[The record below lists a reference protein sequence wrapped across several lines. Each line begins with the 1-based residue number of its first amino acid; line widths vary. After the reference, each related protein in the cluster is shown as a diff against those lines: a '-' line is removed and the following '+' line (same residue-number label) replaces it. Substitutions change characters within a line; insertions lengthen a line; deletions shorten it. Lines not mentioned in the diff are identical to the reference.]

1 MSSSKYAQS
10 LRRIIL
16 RRSCSAS
23 GPSNRLWAGR
33 CYHSYE
39 HDRAPP
45 FTEAENA
52 ILSAGLTHVP
62 TQGFSN
68 NALTSGARDVGY
80 RDVSVNLFPAG
91 AFALVQYHLVTQRLA
106 LVDTKELDID
116 HGLGVAANIERLALR
131 RLHAN
136 KTIVHRWQEV
146 SNQWPDSSKARVNCT
161 GTCSHGYAIPFLRFP
176 TRARTSV
183 R

>member
-1 MSSSKYAQS
+1 MPSSNYAQS
-10 LRRIIL
+10 LRRLIL
-16 RRSCSAS
+16 RRPCSAS
-23 GPSNRLWAGR
+23 GPSSRLLAGR
-33 CYHSYE
+33 CYHSCE
-39 HDRAPP
+39 RDRAPP

-68 NALTSGARDVGY
+68 NALASGARDVGY

-106 LVDTKELDID
+106 LVDPKELSTDSD
-116 HGLGVAANIERLALR
+116 LGVAANIESLALR

-136 KTIVHRWQEV
+136 NIVVHRWQEV
-146 SNQWPDSSKARVNCT
+146 SNQ
-161 GTCSHGYAIPFLRFP
+161 
-176 TRARTSV
+176 
-183 R
+183 